1 MDQTFKKLKDLY
13 KQSHDDQLK
22 LQKITDIHKFAT
34 KDLEREFKVT
44 TKIGEDFK
52 LIKDYIDT
60 LKKEARGQVSQ
71 VLDLESVMIK
81 FAENEAAILP
91 QVIVR
96 RYLDNPARYNSQIVS
111 KAASVENTSS
121 PVRTPTLDSSV
132 RGVNINL
139 GNKFLVNQHPKL

>member
-13 KQSHDDQLK
+13 KQSHGDQLK
-22 LQKITDIHKFAT
+22 LQKIMDIHKFAT

-71 VLDLESVMIK
+71 VLDLESLMIK
-81 FAENEAAILP
+81 FVENEATILP

-111 KAASVENTSS
+111 KATSVENTSS
-121 PVRTPTLDSSV
+121 PVRTPILDSSF
-132 RGVNINL
+132 RGMNINL
-139 GNKFLVNQHPKL
+139 GNKVDVNQPSKL